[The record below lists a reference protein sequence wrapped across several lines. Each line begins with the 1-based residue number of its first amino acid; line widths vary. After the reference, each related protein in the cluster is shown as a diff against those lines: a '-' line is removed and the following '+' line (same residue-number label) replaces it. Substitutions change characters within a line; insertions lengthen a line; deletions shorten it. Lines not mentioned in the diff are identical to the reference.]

1 MQVRP
6 VSAIHPLR
14 IRQKPIVAPV
24 SNQDSQAA
32 SSAGDFPT
40 VPAFIAASAL
50 QRDGYHGSHAE
61 YATQLLADQA
71 HFETTLERNQHLAQ
85 YSSAST
91 QQPDQH
97 TYSISV

>member
-14 IRQKPIVAPV
+14 IRQKPIVVP
-24 SNQDSQAA
+24 A
-32 SSAGDFPT
+32 SSENQQATNNAGDFPT
-40 VPAFIAASAL
+40 IPTYIAASAL
-50 QRDGYHGSHAE
+50 KQDAHHSAHAE

-71 HFETTLERNQHLAQ
+71 LSETYLDRGQHLAQ
-85 YSSAST
+85 YASASSR
-91 QQPDQH
+91 QASQH

>member
-14 IRQKPIVAPV
+14 IRQKPFVAPV

-32 SSAGDFPT
+32 SNAGEFST
-40 VPAFIAASAL
+40 VPAYIAASAL
-50 QRDGYHGSHAE
+50 QRDAYHGSHAE

-71 HFETTLERNQHLAQ
+71 HSETVLERNQHLAQ

-91 QQPDQH
+91 QQPEQH